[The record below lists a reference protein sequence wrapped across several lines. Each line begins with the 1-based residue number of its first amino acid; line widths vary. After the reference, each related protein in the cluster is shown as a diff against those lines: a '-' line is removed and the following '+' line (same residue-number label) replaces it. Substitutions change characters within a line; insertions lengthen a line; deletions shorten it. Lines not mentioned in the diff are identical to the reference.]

1 MCRRIIKTF
10 SNICR
15 FQHKFRAASSL
26 FTQLLM
32 GGGEESS
39 SMKMES
45 EPSMTQPILY
55 TNLKII
61 VLMAGEYYS
70 TEIPLVLWGS
80 LFRAFVYTLA
90 VNNQHVLNNTTTG
103 CSTVRL
109 IVPGALRSLRGST
122 LTLHCMH
129 QLGKLPLSKT
139 TEFILGHRSL

>member
-1 MCRRIIKTF
+1 MQEDNQNLFKYLQISAQIQGCIQSFHT
-10 SNICR
+10 
-15 FQHKFRAASSL
+15 AAN
-26 FTQLLM
+26 
-32 GGGEESS
+32 GRGEESC

-55 TNLKII
+55 TNPTII

-90 VNNQHVLNNTTTG
+90 VNNQYVLNNTTTG